1 MTRVRISIE
10 TSGLDATQATNL
22 SNFLASLGQ
31 SVETDRP
38 QCAVATI
45 SGAEAPEEKPKTTR
59 NRTKKESLAEAA
71 EVATAVIEEA
81 TQAAKEIE
89 VVEPETVEV
98 EEEEPA
104 DDLMGDDKPTITIV
118 EIRALVSDK
127 QAAHKEAI
135 RGKLK
140 EFDAANVTALPEGK
154 YTAFHAFLKTLK

>member
-1 MTRVRISIE
+1 MTRVHITIE

-38 QCAVATI
+38 QGEGDTI
-45 SGAEAPEEKPKTTR
+45 SGADAPEEKPKATR
-59 NRTKKESLAEAA
+59 NRSKKVEAP
-71 EVATAVIEEA
+71 ETIEEA
-81 TQAAKEIE
+81 PTPVEEIE
-89 VVEPETVEV
+89 VVEPEVVEP

-104 DDLMGDDKPTITIV
+104 DDLMGDDKPAITIV

-154 YTAFHAFLKTLK
+154 YSAFHGFLQTLN

>member
-1 MTRVRISIE
+1 MTRVHISIE

-31 SVETDRP
+31 SVEIDRP
-38 QCAVATI
+38 QGEGVII
-45 SGAEAPEEKPKTTR
+45 SEAEAPEEKPKATR
-59 NRTKKESLAEAA
+59 NRTKKVETPETIEAA
-71 EVATAVIEEA
+71 PTPVE
-81 TQAAKEIE
+81 EIE
-89 VVEPETVEV
+89 VVEPETVEA
-98 EEEEPA
+98 EEEETA

-140 EFDAANVTALPEGK
+140 EFDAANVTALPESK
-154 YTAFHAFLKTLK
+154 YTAFHAFLKTLN